1 MRVNRTLLR
10 GRASL
15 TESAADLVSLCTP
28 SAKELLGMWLEDMAE
43 IFCKR
48 HTLWKKDREACKQAE
63 VIIPVQQSK
72 CKIAAS
78 VLNEWKQQCD
88 RELDRAESFSCSW
101 ATGFATRCL
110 SYDTCFASVLE
121 RHSDAV
127 REANESVV
135 RWRKSWLAASRMEC
149 MADAM
154 DDSGV
159 HDTKLHACNCENI
172 TNMAFIVIVVPE
184 PPSKVVCPSLENF
197 PGSALYHIEV
207 RQPTS
212 CEWSAQAKSCE
223 GQTNVKSTSPVLEN
237 HHKNGYEN
245 CIYSMDNIHTS
256 NEDKH
261 DNDTNYINKHKYTN
275 HDTRKLHTLARH
287 IERVV
292 FVVTS

>member
-78 VLNEWKQQCD
+78 VLNERKQQCD

-110 SYDTCFASVLE
+110 RTILVLHLFSNGTPTQFVKQMNQSCVGGRVGWPLQGWSV
-121 RHSDAV
+121 
-127 REANESVV
+127 
-135 RWRKSWLAASRMEC
+135 WRMPW
-149 MADAM
+149 
-154 DDSGV
+154 
-159 HDTKLHACNCENI
+159 TI
-172 TNMAFIVIVVPE
+172 QAFMI
-184 PPSKVVCPSLENF
+184 PSCTLVTVKTSPTCPS
-197 PGSALYHIEV
+197 S
-207 RQPTS
+207 
-212 CEWSAQAKSCE
+212 
-223 GQTNVKSTSPVLEN
+223 
-237 HHKNGYEN
+237 
-245 CIYSMDNIHTS
+245 
-256 NEDKH
+256 
-261 DNDTNYINKHKYTN
+261 
-275 HDTRKLHTLARH
+275 
-287 IERVV
+287 
-292 FVVTS
+292 